1 MSWAWELPVSAM
13 IGGRQYAIH
22 GDFRDILQIF
32 SYLDDPDLPEYLQWR
47 IALAL
52 FYEGEIP
59 PEHQQEAI
67 EFLARFING
76 GREDTGRPGP
86 KLIDWQQDAQTVVA
100 DVNKVAGQEIRAMP
114 FLHWWTF
121 LSYFYGIGE
130 GQLSTVI
137 SIRSKKSSGKKLEKW
152 EESYYKKN
160 KHKINFQKPKTQE
173 DTAAQEYF
181 NKWLGGG
188 NT

>member
-121 LSYFYGIGE
+121 LSYFHTIGQ
-130 GQLSTVI
+130 GQLSTIVG
-137 SIRSKKSSGKKLEKW
+137 IRDKLRRGKKLESW
-152 EESYYKKN
+152 EKEYYRENRDKVELKKRYSLAELEEQQ
-160 KHKINFQKPKTQE
+160 KIRQLLEN
-173 DTAAQEYF
+173 A
-181 NKWLGGG
+181 
-188 NT
+188 